1 MWDVFNFF
9 RSGQSSRNS
18 IIFGWSD
25 VNELQRH
32 QFWRKSP
39 TVPGKH
45 IGNKH
50 KTTNPFIIL
59 SFRCQLAKKKK
70 MLHFAQNLSS
80 IDQNFHIQNKKRIDV
95 SCFFKMRKCYPV
107 KKTVKHMYFT
117 LINYIY
123 YFNDFVP
130 VCIYYLLMSVFI
142 AKKKSANIID

>member
-9 RSGQSSRNS
+9 RSGQGSKNS

-25 VNELQRH
+25 VNELLKH

-59 SFRCQLAKKKK
+59 SFRCQLAKKCYT
-70 MLHFAQNLSS
+70 FAQTLSS
-80 IDQNFHIQNKKRIDV
+80 IDQNFHIQNKQRIDV
-95 SCFFKMRKCYPV
+95 SCFFKMRKCCPV

-130 VCIYYLLMSVFI
+130 VCIYYHIDVSFYCQKLG
-142 AKKKSANIID
+142 ANIID